1 MFLPSAKIEERS
13 LYIDWLKPEL
23 NKQVHHVSLLFSL
36 LNLYVF
42 GLLFRVLSVLQC
54 NWLV

>member
-1 MFLPSAKIEERS
+1 MFLPSTKIEERS

-36 LNLYVF
+36 INLSIF
-42 GLLFRVLSVLQC
+42 GLLFRVLSLLQC